1 MDQEHYIQETM
12 QELKGQIDT
21 KRKDEKN
28 MLEQLDDEE
37 TQKIILEK
45 MNKKFKEQLKT
56 DKTLI
61 NVQKNLHKLLMLG
74 QKGEAKK
81 YLKE

>member
-1 MDQEHYIQETM
+1 M

-61 NVQKNLHKLLMLG
+61 NV
-74 QKGEAKK
+74 
-81 YLKE
+81 